1 MTSEITYKL
10 NKSDLDQVL
19 TERLAELQTTAVLG
33 RFKDRLISVDTVAE
47 IHGIHRETVTKY
59 AAAKL
64 IPHQRDGKLY
74 KFSLYDA
81 LLFDFNELRRR
92 G

>member
-1 MTSEITYKL
+1 MTPEITYKL
-10 NKSDLDQVL
+10 NKSDFDQVIAD
-19 TERLAELQTTAVLG
+19 RLAELQTVAVLG
-33 RFKDRLISVDTVAE
+33 RYKDRLIGVDTVAE
-47 IHGIHRETVTKY
+47 IHGIHRDTVTKY

-64 IPHQRDGKLY
+64 IPHQRTGKLY

>member
-1 MTSEITYKL
+1 MDAEITYKL

-19 TERLAELQTTAVLG
+19 TERLAELQKAAVLG
-33 RFKDRLISVDTVAE
+33 RFKDTLVSVNTVAE
-47 IHGIHRETVTKY
+47 ICKVDRDTVTKY

-64 IPHQRDGKLY
+64 IPYQRAGKLY
-74 KFSLYDA
+74 KFSLFDV
-81 LLFDFNELRRR
+81 LQFDFNELRRR